1 MSKTATMGDYEPTVK
16 TRATLV
22 SKILYLDENYQ
33 PCGTRIVRRPDATHH
48 NSRVDNDHV
57 MSAGIKAFDEHE
69 FENRPKYWVPYEGNI
84 KDPRDF
90 HIRDSAHSIES
101 MLSNHF
107 RFISLHEID
116 HKIHRIMELFE
127 FQDTARRYSE
137 FKVCN
142 GGWIKPHQT
151 VVSLCDGD
159 EDGKKFSIGDF
170 LCSLRD
176 GIAECSEAIEV
187 NRKRIADSNADMRF
201 ITNAMDSFRANRF
214 SDSVRIGEDS
224 YMYYGR
230 FCKLILNPAFNNTS
244 KIIHDLK
251 QRMKELERQRSYM
264 YHILSIIMSNTWYA
278 E

>member
-1 MSKTATMGDYEPTVK
+1 MSKTATMGDYEPTIK
-16 TRATLV
+16 ARATLV

-48 NSRVDNDHV
+48 NSRVDNDRV

-69 FENRPKYWVPYEGNI
+69 FENRPKYWVPYEGDI
-84 KDPRDF
+84 KDFRDF
-90 HIRDSAHSIES
+90 HLRDSAHSIES
-101 MLSNHF
+101 MLSTHF
-107 RFISLHEID
+107 RFVSLHEID
-116 HKIHRIMELFE
+116 RKIGRIMEILGFNE
-127 FQDTARRYSE
+127 AHRYEE
-137 FKVCN
+137 FKVCTN
-142 GGWIKPHQT
+142 GWIKPHQT

-187 NRKRIADSNADMRF
+187 NRKLIAERDADMRF
-201 ITNAMDSFRANRF
+201 ISNAMDSFRANRF
-214 SDSVRIGEDS
+214 SNSVRIGEDS
-224 YMYYGR
+224 YMYYDK

-264 YHILSIIMSNTWYA
+264 YHILSIIMSSTWYA